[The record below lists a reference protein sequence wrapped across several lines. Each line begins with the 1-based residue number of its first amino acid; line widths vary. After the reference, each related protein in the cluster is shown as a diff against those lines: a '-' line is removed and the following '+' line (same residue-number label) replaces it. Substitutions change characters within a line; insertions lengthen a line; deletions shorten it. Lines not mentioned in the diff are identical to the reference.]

1 MSQTRP
7 RELGAYRDESK
18 WGMALVRADAR
29 EDAAVAYETILYE
42 VADEIATVTLNR
54 PTKLNAYTA
63 KMGYEIVDAMRQADD
78 DSGVRVII
86 LTGAG
91 RAFCAG
97 ADISGFADNLKSRS
111 EGGSGNSERRGGML
125 DYPPLM
131 RTLRKPSIVAI
142 NGIALGIGATMSL
155 PCDIRIMA
163 DTAKM
168 GFIFSRVGLMPEL
181 GSSYFLPRLI
191 GASRAAE
198 VMLTGRHYAA
208 AECLQMGLVSAAV
221 PTDNVIGKAREMAAE
236 IILGSPLSLAL
247 TRRGLQQAL
256 NGTLESAMEFEG
268 FALGQCYSSP
278 EHREY
283 VSAFLEKRKPD
294 LARLRK

>member
-1 MSQTRP
+1 M
-7 RELGAYRDESK
+7 
-18 WGMALVRADAR
+18 
-29 EDAAVAYETILYE
+29 AYETILYE

-63 KMGYEIVDAMRQADD
+63 KMGFEIVDAMRQADD

-97 ADISGFADNLKSRS
+97 ADISGFADNIKSRS

-198 VMLTGRHYAA
+198 VMLTGRHYTA
-208 AECLQMGLVSAAV
+208 AECLQMGLVSAVV

-247 TRRGLQQAL
+247 TRRGLHQAL

-268 FALGQCYSSP
+268 FALSQCYSSP

-294 LARLRK
+294 LGRLRK

>member
-1 MSQTRP
+1 
-7 RELGAYRDESK
+7 
-18 WGMALVRADAR
+18 
-29 EDAAVAYETILYE
+29 
-42 VADEIATVTLNR
+42 
-54 PTKLNAYTA
+54 
-63 KMGYEIVDAMRQADD
+63 MRRADD
-78 DSGVRVII
+78 DRDVRVII

-97 ADISGFADNLKSRS
+97 ADISGFADNIKARAD
-111 EGGSGNSERRGGML
+111 GGSGNSERRGGML

-131 RTLRKPSIVAI
+131 RTLSKPSIVAI

-163 DTAKM
+163 DTAKI

-198 VMLTGRHYAA
+198 VMLTGRHYSA
-208 AECLQMGLVSAAV
+208 AECLQMGLVSTVV
-221 PTDNVIGKAREMAAE
+221 PADTVVVKAREMAAE
-236 IILGSPLSLAL
+236 IMLGSPLSLAL
-247 TRRGLQQAL
+247 TRRALQPGLI
-256 NGTLESAMEFEG
+256 GSLESAMEFEG
-268 FALGQCYSSP
+268 FALDQCYSSP
-278 EHREY
+278 EHQEY

-294 LARLRK
+294 MARIRK

>member
-1 MSQTRP
+1 M
-7 RELGAYRDESK
+7 
-18 WGMALVRADAR
+18 
-29 EDAAVAYETILYE
+29 AYETMLYD

-54 PTKLNAYTA
+54 PAKLNSYTSA
-63 KMGYEIVDAMRQADD
+63 MGREIVDAMRRADD
-78 DSGVRVII
+78 DRDVRVII

-97 ADISGFADNLKSRS
+97 ADISGFADNLKSRA
-111 EGGSGNSERRGGML
+111 EGASGHSERRGGML

-131 RTLRKPSIVAI
+131 RTLSKPSIVAI

-163 DTAKM
+163 DSAKI

-181 GSSYFLPRLI
+181 GSSYLLPRLI

-198 VMLTGRHYAA
+198 VMLTGRHYSA
-208 AECLQMGLVSAAV
+208 AECLQMGLVSSVV
-221 PTDNVIGKAREMAAE
+221 PADTVVAKAREMAAE

-247 TRRGLQQAL
+247 TRRGLQQGL
-256 NGTLESAMEFEG
+256 TGSLESAMEFEG
-268 FALGQCYSSP
+268 FALDQCFNSP

-283 VSAFLEKRKPD
+283 VDAFLEKRKPD
-294 LARLRK
+294 LARIRK